1 MITWQMWQ
9 NAGEPVMAEAMLEYE
24 RRQSSLGFRP
34 PLPID
39 KEAAERRP
47 INERG
52 YKILHCLKKRGPM
65 TANEIEAK
73 LKIGMHKTANNLHQ
87 LVKHGKVSRS
97 GKSAL
102 NRRVIYEAVE
112 ND

>member
-1 MITWQMWQ
+1 MISWQTWQ

-39 KEAAERRP
+39 STTVRDRP
-47 INERG
+47 INAVG
-52 YKILHCLKKRGPM
+52 YKILHLLKKIGPM
-65 TANEIEAK
+65 TAKDIEAK

-87 LVKHGKVSRS
+87 LCLRGKVGRS
-97 GKSAL
+97 GKSAV